1 MLRKLATLS
10 LGLFLAS
17 CGEAAEKP
25 ADLKPTDWLLSAQS
39 DEDRFRLL
47 QKQLRG
53 FDQPMWEVGERF
65 QRLHDA
71 LTRGNHELAS
81 YQWEKIR
88 TTIENGIAKRP
99 ARAENAEALFLKPV
113 WKDIDTEIRSGDPK
127 RAWAA
132 FDRAKTACQ
141 GCHAAEK
148 VPYMNN
154 QPLFELA
161 APSASAAAR

>member
-1 MLRKLATLS
+1 MLRKLTILS
-10 LGLFLAS
+10 LGLLIAG
-17 CGEAAEKP
+17 CGEKTENPVEFKSN
-25 ADLKPTDWLLSAQS
+25 DWLLSANS
-39 DEDRFRLL
+39 DEERFRLL

-71 LTRGNHELAS
+71 LTRGNYELAS
-81 YQWEKIR
+81 YQWEKIQ
-88 TTIENGIAKRP
+88 TTIENGIVKRP

-113 WKDIDTEIRSGDPK
+113 WKDVDVELRSGDPK

-148 VPYMNN
+148 VAYMND
-154 QPLFELA
+154 QPVFELA
-161 APSASAAAR
+161 APSASATAQ